1 MALKKTLL
9 GGVGKI
15 LKALDKRAKEF
26 RPPHPT
32 EFTKRNQ
39 LGVNRKSVK
48 QDQKTLLGRG
58 KRRRVGKLDRR
69 VNRGLVGKKN
79 KDPRD
84 RGLAKAVF
92 GTPGNRR
99 GPSEFTE
106 VEDTYIFDL
115 QQKAQNSKSAFIR
128 KRSQKLADEAIN
140 EATKRP

>member
-1 MALKKTLL
+1 MVKKVIELL

-15 LKALDKRAKEF
+15 LKALDKRAKDF

-32 EFTKRNQ
+32 EFTKRGQ

-58 KRRRVGKLDRR
+58 KRRRVSVKIDRR

-79 KDPRD
+79 KD

-106 VEDTYIFDL
+106 VEDAYIFDL

>member
-1 MALKKTLL
+1 M
-9 GGVGKI
+9 
-15 LKALDKRAKEF
+15 
-26 RPPHPT
+26 
-32 EFTKRNQ
+32 
-39 LGVNRKSVK
+39 K

>member
-9 GGVGKI
+9 GEVGKI

-32 EFTKRNQ
+32 EFTKRGQ
-39 LGVNRKSVK
+39 LGAIRKSVK
-48 QDQKTLLGRG
+48 QDQKTLLARA
-58 KRRRVGKLDRR
+58 KKRRVGKFDRR
-69 VNRGLVGKKN
+69 VNRGLVGKRN
-79 KDPRD
+79 KD
-84 RGLAKAVF
+84 RGLSKAVF

-106 VEDTYIFDL
+106 VEDQYIFDL